1 MVSPKSQAA
10 ASYVARAGLAVAK
23 CAPRSHTRR
32 HPAGVTVA
40 LSRLEQPGGHPMIWD
55 LQITERDGV
64 RVHRSRLEPGES
76 SPWHVDSFHRVSVV
90 LQGEQLRIEY
100 QHGGEP
106 ELVPVAAGQVEWDEP
121 SAPRVHRAVNSGQLP
136 YEEVV
141 VALIGRA

>member
-1 MVSPKSQAA
+1 MIESGENPVI
-10 ASYVARAGLAVAK
+10 
-23 CAPRSHTRR
+23 
-32 HPAGVTVA
+32 
-40 LSRLEQPGGHPMIWD
+40 LSN
-55 LQITERDGV
+55 
-64 RVHRSRLEPGES
+64 
-76 SPWHVDSFHRVSVV
+76 VDSFHRVSVV